1 MGGDC
6 ISLLQVQK
14 LSKRFVVGDTE
25 IEVLNEI
32 SFELREGEM
41 LVILGPSGPGKSTL
55 LNIIGGI
62 ETANSGDVIFQGR
75 RLDLDN
81 PSAMAAYRKEEL
93 AFVFQFYNLL
103 PNLTV
108 LENVQ
113 IIAELS
119 KNGLDSREL
128 IRKVGLGDREG
139 YFPAKL
145 SGGQQQRVAIARA
158 LSKNPNLLLCD
169 EPTGA
174 LDSKT
179 GIKILQLL
187 WDFQREYKKT
197 VVIITHNEKIA
208 EMADRVLCI
217 RDGKI
222 EKILENQDK
231 KAPDE
236 VEW

>member
-1 MGGDC
+1 M
-6 ISLLQVQK
+6 QVQK
-14 LSKRFVVGDTE
+14 LSKSFIVGDIE
-25 IEVLNEI
+25 IEVLKEI
-32 SFELREGEM
+32 SFDLKEGEM
-41 LVILGPSGPGKSTL
+41 MVVLGPSGSGKSTL

-62 ETANSGDVIFQGR
+62 ETASSGDVIFQGR
-75 RLDLDN
+75 RLELDN
-81 PSAMAAYRKEEL
+81 PSAMTLYRKEEL

-103 PNLTV
+103 PNLSV

-119 KNGLDSREL
+119 KNSLDAREL
-128 IRKVGLGDREG
+128 IQKVGLGGREG

-187 WDFQREYKKT
+187 WEFQREYKKT
-197 VVIITHNEKIA
+197 IVIITHNEKIA
-208 EMADRVLCI
+208 EIADRILYI

-222 EKILENQDK
+222 EKLLENQDK
-231 KAPDE
+231 KSPSE